1 MATQLEL
8 RAHFL
13 ALGKAGAIYV
23 WGANC
28 QIITEDLM
36 NRLCKAVDSEKYNK
50 EYYDGKLEEGEG
62 KPGADCSGA
71 MKPVSGYDTTAQGYY
86 NRCVEK
92 GNIKDIP
99 NKVCLVFRRK
109 DSKKITHVGCYT
121 GDGYVSEMAS
131 SKKNYQRKK
140 LDKSEWDNWGMPDFI
155 EDPDREFSGVWDCDT
170 TSALQMALGTKVD
183 GIVSNQKLVS
193 KKYVPKASTKS
204 WKFKLLG
211 YKKGSSVIKA
221 LQRWLK
227 GMGFYSGNI
236 DGWCEKKTVDALQ
249 LFLREYDYYF
259 GDLDSKMGPGTVRG
273 LQMAIVDGVF
283 TSIE

>member
-8 RAHFL
+8 RAHFI

-36 NRLCKAVDSEKYNK
+36 NRLCKAVSSAKYDK
-50 EYYDGKLEEGEG
+50 AYYDGKLKEGNG

-71 MKPVSGYDTTAQGYY
+71 IKPVSGYDTTAQGYY

-92 GNIKDIP
+92 GNIQDIP
-99 NKVCLVFRRK
+99 QKVCLVFRRNA
-109 DSKKITHVGCYT
+109 SKKITHVGCYT

-140 LDKSEWDNWGMPDFI
+140 LNKSEWNYWGMPDFI
-155 EDPDREFSGVWDCDT
+155 TDPEREFSGAWDCDT
-170 TSALQMALGTKVD
+170 TTALQKALGTTVD

-204 WKFKLLG
+204 WKFKLVG

-227 GMGFYSGNI
+227 GMGFYNGNI

-249 LFLREYDYYF
+249 SFLREYGYYF
-259 GDLDSKMGPGTVRG
+259 GELDSKMGTGTVTG
-273 LQMAIVDGVF
+273 LQLALAAGDF
-283 TSIE
+283 TVK